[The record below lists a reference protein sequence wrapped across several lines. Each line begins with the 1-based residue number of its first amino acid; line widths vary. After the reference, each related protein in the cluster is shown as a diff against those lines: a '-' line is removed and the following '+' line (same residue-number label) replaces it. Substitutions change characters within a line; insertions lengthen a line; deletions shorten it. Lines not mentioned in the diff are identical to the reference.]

1 MTVWAYPLQNPYE
14 FLYPLAYPSSTLYVD
29 PAYNTVNFP
38 PRILPFIPNLSG
50 EPYYHQAGFRESVF
64 PKLSTSTQSTLNV
77 LAELPYAI
85 SKE

>member
-1 MTVWAYPLQNPYE
+1 MTVWAYPLHNPYE

-29 PAYNTVNFP
+29 PSYNTINLP
-38 PRILPFIPNLSG
+38 LRTLPFIPNLPR
-50 EPYYHQAGFRESVF
+50 EPYYHQTGFRESPF
-64 PKLSTSTQSTLNV
+64 PKLTTSTQSTLNV